1 MSLDAATRSSIYLKL
16 AAVIGDDDANALMS
30 EFPASDADELVTR
43 DHLRAEL
50 ALTRGELRHELHTE
64 IGALRHELHTEIG
77 ALRHELHTEIG
88 ALRNE
93 LHTEIG
99 AVRNDIHELRTEMA
113 DRFRRHTVWTVAM
126 FFTFFAAQT
135 TVLAALR

>member
-1 MSLDAATRSSIYLKL
+1 MSLDAATRSSIYAKL

-50 ALTRGELRHELHTE
+50 ALTRGE
-64 IGALRHELHTEIG
+64 LRHELHTEIG

>member
-1 MSLDAATRSSIYLKL
+1 MSLDAATRSSIYAKL

-77 ALRHELHTEIG
+77 A
-88 ALRNE
+88 
-93 LHTEIG
+93 
-99 AVRNDIHELRTEMA
+99 VRNDIHELRTEMA

>member
-64 IGALRHELHTEIG
+64 IGA
-77 ALRHELHTEIG
+77 
-88 ALRNE
+88 
-93 LHTEIG
+93 
-99 AVRNDIHELRTEMA
+99 VRNDIHELRTEMA

>member
-77 ALRHELHTEIG
+77 ALRNELHTEIG
-88 ALRNE
+88 AL
-93 LHTEIG
+93 
-99 AVRNDIHELRTEMA
+99 RNDIHELRTEMA

>member
-50 ALTRGELRHELHTE
+50 ALTRGDLRHELHTE
-64 IGALRHELHTEIG
+64 IGALRHELHTELG
-77 ALRHELHTEIG
+77 ALRHAFASL
-88 ALRNE
+88 
-93 LHTEIG
+93 
-99 AVRNDIHELRTEMA
+99 
-113 DRFRRHTVWTVAM
+113 TVTVSAS
-126 FFTFFAAQT
+126 AH
-135 TVLAALR
+135 AAL